1 MYKKYKFNYANI
13 NKSVFDTELNKKCAY
28 YGNVVMW
35 TTMFALPLYFLLDY
49 LFLSEGWIDLIF
61 FRLIGFGLSYLVYT
75 LHKKNYWSFEKT
87 ITWFIAINVGIQ
99 AIICGMVPSMHA
111 FPYFIMLAIY
121 ILIVYNTVLWNPMH
135 AVYIFLF
142 SLIIILL
149 FYAFKN
155 RPDKYLAMIESGGG
169 IYVAL
174 ALIACFLAF
183 TRFNSLCKE
192 IENQVVN
199 GKIELPAKQ
208 IPSMASAHV
217 VSSNKEE
224 ISTETLV
231 ENKFIKPV
239 VEEKKEQFIAPI
251 EEKIS
256 TPIVAWETPQI
267 VEEKNEQF
275 IAPIEEKINT
285 TIVDWQTPQIVETVE
300 EKFVGEIENIVSD
313 EKEIV
318 PSVIAEVVE
327 PEIAIVDDKKEELSE
342 LIVETAPKEKPKKS
356 IHEEIEDTIRLLRGE
371 KPKEEFSDVQN
382 FVSSTIVEPEAKEL
396 IAFEAPQVRDEV
408 QNVDDNEVKFVD
420 SAKNEDIIVAEK
432 EEQIAEQI
440 EAIVPAPINII
451 QNVEETKVDTGA
463 TLDSNLV
470 VDNAQANLSLNK
482 VQINLNEVVE
492 TTVIDLIDTIHL
504 KDQSIQL
511 NISPAAN
518 NVFQEKNKIEEAVH
532 IIIQHIL
539 RYSPSS
545 SIITCNADKI
555 DEKAVLEITS
565 HSAVDSGEKLKAI
578 AENYKTQGVQ
588 AINLA
593 NDVGLGNIKVE
604 IEKMGGSFY
613 YNLTNDNSNY
623 LKLELPST
631 Q

>member
-75 LHKKNYWSFEKT
+75 LHKKNHWSFEKT

-224 ISTETLV
+224 ISTETLI
-231 ENKFIKPV
+231 ENKIIKPV

-256 TPIVAWETPQI
+256 TTIVDWETPQI
-267 VEEKNEQF
+267 VEN
-275 IAPIEEKINT
+275 
-285 TIVDWQTPQIVETVE
+285 VE

-318 PSVIAEVVE
+318 PSVIAEEVE

-408 QNVDDNEVKFVD
+408 QNVDENEVKFVD
-420 SAKNEDIIVAEK
+420 DAKNEDIKVAEK

>member
-75 LHKKNYWSFEKT
+75 LHKKNHWSFEKT

-121 ILIVYNTVLWNPMH
+121 ILIVYNTVFWNPMH

-224 ISTETLV
+224 ISTETLI
-231 ENKFIKPV
+231 ENKIIKPV

-267 VEEKNEQF
+267 VEEKSEQF

-285 TIVDWQTPQIVETVE
+285 TIVDWQTPQIVENVE
-300 EKFVGEIENIVSD
+300 EKFDGEIENIVSD

-408 QNVDDNEVKFVD
+408 QNVDENEVKFVD
-420 SAKNEDIIVAEK
+420 DAKNEDIKVAEK

-588 AINLA
+588 AVNLA

>member
-49 LFLSEGWIDLIF
+49 LFLSEGWLDLIF

-75 LHKKNYWSFEKT
+75 LHKKNHWGFEKT

-135 AVYIFLF
+135 SVYIFLF

-155 RPDKYLAMIESGGG
+155 RPDKYLTMIESGGG

-192 IENQVVN
+192 VENQVVN
-199 GKIELPAKQ
+199 GKIELPPKQ
-208 IPSMASAHV
+208 ISSMEFPHSVAS
-217 VSSNKEE
+217 NKKEE
-224 ISTETLV
+224 ISTEAVL
-231 ENKFIKPV
+231 EEKIIKPF
-239 VEEKKEQFIAPI
+239 VEEKSEQFVAPI

-256 TPIVAWETPQI
+256 MPIVAWETPQI
-267 VEEKNEQF
+267 VEEKTEQF
-275 IAPIEEKINT
+275 VAPIEEKIST
-285 TIVDWQTPQIVETVE
+285 PIVEWQTPQIVDSVE

-313 EKEIV
+313 NKEII
-318 PSVIAEVVE
+318 PTVIAEAVE
-327 PEIAIVDDKKEELSE
+327 PEIAAIVDDKKEELSE

-382 FVSSTIVEPEAKEL
+382 FVSSTIVQPEAKEL
-396 IAFEAPQVRDEV
+396 MELEAPQVRDEV
-408 QNVDDNEVKFVD
+408 QNVDENEVKFVD
-420 SAKNEDIIVAEK
+420 SAKNEDIIVAQK
-432 EEQIAEQI
+432 EEQIAEQV
-440 EAIVPAPINII
+440 EAIVPAPINK
-451 QNVEETKVDTGA
+451 VEEIKVDTGA
-463 TLDSNLV
+463 ILDDNLVTSNLQE
-470 VDNAQANLSLNK
+470 NISINK
-482 VQINLNEVVE
+482 EKVNLNEVVE

-555 DEKAVLEITS
+555 NEKAVLEITS
-565 HSAVDSGEKLKAI
+565 HSAVDSGEKLKEI
-578 AENYKTQGVQ
+578 AENYKTQGTQ
-588 AINLA
+588 ATNLA

-604 IEKMGGSFY
+604 IEKIGGSFY

>member
-121 ILIVYNTVLWNPMH
+121 ILIVYNTVFWNPMH

-224 ISTETLV
+224 ISTEALV
-231 ENKFIKPV
+231 ENKIIKPV
-239 VEEKKEQFIAPI
+239 VEEKSEQFIAPI
-251 EEKIS
+251 EEK
-256 TPIVAWETPQI
+256 V
-267 VEEKNEQF
+267 
-275 IAPIEEKINT
+275 NT
-285 TIVDWQTPQIVETVE
+285 TIVDWQTPQIVENVE
-300 EKFVGEIENIVSD
+300 EKFDGEIENIVSD

-408 QNVDDNEVKFVD
+408 QNVDENEVKFVD

>member
-75 LHKKNYWSFEKT
+75 LHKKNHWSFEKT

-121 ILIVYNTVLWNPMH
+121 ILIVYNTVFWNPMH

-224 ISTETLV
+224 ISTETLI
-231 ENKFIKPV
+231 ENKIIKPV

-267 VEEKNEQF
+267 VEEKSEQF

-285 TIVDWQTPQIVETVE
+285 TIVDWQTPQIVENVE
-300 EKFVGEIENIVSD
+300 EKFDGEIENIVSD

-318 PSVIAEVVE
+318 PSVIAEEVE

-408 QNVDDNEVKFVD
+408 QNVDENEVKFVD
-420 SAKNEDIIVAEK
+420 DAKNEDIKVAEK

-588 AINLA
+588 AVNLA